1 MVRKINI
8 LTLANICVCPY
19 THTHSF
25 IYSKCLMIS
34 IEHQALC
41 LCISS
46 HIYQSNSATAC
57 EVGILLPQ
65 FIVEERAT
73 IFKCPLC
80 AKCFKYIIPFSI
92 YLCSTVY
99 IHFTDE
105 RKLSPREVKQGFQG
119 CAQGFTSSL
128 LCSEWAGVS
137 SQLCPSP
144 PQSPTIPPPKM
155 HRFTKLRKQPPSEL
169 SDSWTQESDFV
180 LCLLLKTVMYCDC
193 DVLFENRIR
202 LLVLKRAQ
210 NREWK

>member
-1 MVRKINI
+1 M
-8 LTLANICVCPY
+8 ANICVCPY
-19 THTHSF
+19 TQTHSF

-119 CAQGFTSSL
+119 CAEGFTSSL
-128 LCSEWAGVS
+128 SCSEWAGVS

-144 PQSPTIPPPKM
+144 PPVSHHSTARYAQVHKVKEAVSL
-155 HRFTKLRKQPPSEL
+155 RFIWQLNAGVWLCSL
-169 SDSWTQESDFV
+169 STFKDS
-180 LCLLLKTVMYCDC
+180 
-193 DVLFENRIR
+193 DVLW
-202 LLVLKRAQ
+202 LWCTL
-210 NREWK
+210 WKQDSIISFKKSSK